1 MDISINDNLINYIS
15 SLVSENKRFDGRNF
29 LEYRKIKIVDNYIEN
44 AEGSSYIELGNTKVL
59 VGIKLDIDEPFPD
72 SPNDGIFIVSLEYL
86 PGSIY
91 EKEPGP
97 PTPEE
102 IEYARVIDRIIRG
115 AHFIKTE
122 NLVVESGKYV
132 WVIYIDIYVINN
144 DGNLIDASLLATVR
158 ALKNTKFPELIKD
171 GDKYV
176 INYKK
181 KTNKNLPLN
190 LEKMPVSI
198 TFAKIFDKFIVDPTL
213 YEERSA
219 DSIVNIGLTESINN
233 IQFLKSEGI
242 ELEELDNLIEI
253 AKNKR
258 KELLKYI

>member
-1 MDISINDNLINYIS
+1 
-15 SLVSENKRFDGRNF
+15 
-29 LEYRKIKIVDNYIEN
+29 
-44 AEGSSYIELGNTKVL
+44 
-59 VGIKLDIDEPFPD
+59 
-72 SPNDGIFIVSLEYL
+72 
-86 PGSIY
+86 
-91 EKEPGP
+91 
-97 PTPEE
+97 
-102 IEYARVIDRIIRG
+102 IIRG

-122 NLVVESGKYV
+122 DLVVESGKYV